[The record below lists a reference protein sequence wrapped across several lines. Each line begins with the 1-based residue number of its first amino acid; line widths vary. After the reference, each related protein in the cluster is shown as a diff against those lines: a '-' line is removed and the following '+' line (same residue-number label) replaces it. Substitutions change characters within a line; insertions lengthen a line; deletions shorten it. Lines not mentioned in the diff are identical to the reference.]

1 MLEGLTYEL
10 RFTLDPLRL
19 VKVVVVLRARVFIDC
34 HVASQGKPSQEAP
47 VEQVARVHFKHHESC
62 EYLTRHHRVSEHQSS
77 DEELAGILGPV
88 SPPDHMHVKD
98 AESETDEVEEDVGS
112 HIGIPEALIE
122 EFGVQVEVSNALV
135 AVLAV
140 FDMLGLLGQA
150 D

>member
-1 MLEGLTYEL
+1 
-10 RFTLDPLRL
+10 
-19 VKVVVVLRARVFIDC
+19 
-34 HVASQGKPSQEAP
+34 
-47 VEQVARVHFKHHESC
+47 
-62 EYLTRHHRVSEHQSS
+62 
-77 DEELAGILGPV
+77 
-88 SPPDHMHVKD
+88 MHVKD